1 MLFIGAF
8 IVLVAVFL
16 LGITLM
22 RAGLF
27 ILGSKKMEQWLKK
40 MTNTPTKGMVA
51 GIAMTGVLQSSSAV
65 MVIMIGL
72 VSTKLLLFPQTIGI
86 ILGSNIGTTLTLQ
99 FITFNLTSFII
110 PFAGI
115 GLICLLFKI
124 TWVKSLGFISI
135 GLASIFAAM
144 YGFERLADPLMNI
157 PFMQKLLLMMSEHV
171 LYAFIIGII
180 ITSIIQSS
188 TVVTGI
194 AMSFLNAGIF
204 PLETGILIMLGANIG
219 TCTTA
224 LLASIGAG
232 QEARLTAFAHLWLN
246 IGGVLLV
253 WPFISYLAQVSSII
267 SNQTDAQLAHASVIF
282 NCVTSL
288 IVLPFA
294 EHFGRLIAWVHK

>member
-1 MLFIGAF
+1 MLFLGAF
-8 IVLVAVFL
+8 IILVAVFL

-40 MTNTPTKGMVA
+40 MTNTPTKGMFA

-72 VSTKLLLFPQTIGI
+72 VSTRLLLFPQTIGI

-99 FITFNLTSFII
+99 FITFNLTNFII

-144 YGFERLADPLMNI
+144 HGFERLADPLMDI
-157 PFMQKLLLMMSEHV
+157 PFMQKLLLMMGEHV
-171 LYAFIIGII
+171 LYALIIGII

-204 PLETGILIMLGANIG
+204 PIGNRYSHYARFEYRNMYNCIIGKYWSRTRSKTDSFRTFMAQHRRRSTRMAFHFLFGTGERLPFRSIRYTIG
-219 TCTTA
+219 TCKRHFQ
-224 LLASIGAG
+224 LRHFPYCLAVCRTLWTINHLGA
-232 QEARLTAFAHLWLN
+232 
-246 IGGVLLV
+246 
-253 WPFISYLAQVSSII
+253 
-267 SNQTDAQLAHASVIF
+267 
-282 NCVTSL
+282 
-288 IVLPFA
+288 
-294 EHFGRLIAWVHK
+294 

>member
-1 MLFIGAF
+1 MLFLGAF

-27 ILGSKKMEQWLKK
+27 ILGSKKMEHWLKK
-40 MTNTPTKGMVA
+40 TTNTPVKGMFV

-72 VSTKLLLFPQTIGI
+72 VSTRLLLFPQTIGI

-99 FITFNLTSFII
+99 FITFNLTSFIF
-110 PFAGI
+110 PFVGI
-115 GLICLLFKI
+115 GLICLFFKVP
-124 TWVKSLGFISI
+124 WVKSLGFIFI

-144 YGFERLADPLMNI
+144 NGFERLAGPLMDI
-157 PFMQKLLLMMSEHV
+157 PLMQKLLLMMGEHV
-171 LYAFIIGII
+171 LYAFIIGIV

-194 AMSFLNAGIF
+194 AMSFLSAGIF

-219 TCTTA
+219 TCATA
-224 LLASIGAG
+224 LMASIGAG

-253 WPFISYLAQVSSII
+253 WPFISYLALLSGLLSDQSDV
-267 SNQTDAQLAHASVIF
+267 QLAHASVIF
-282 NCVTSL
+282 NCVSSL

-294 EHFGRLIAWVHK
+294 ERFGQLIAWVHK